1 MKLILILY
9 IITMNWIWKILGY
22 KDEDKEL
29 IKAHQLERARDY
41 FAKQTAVLQAKHG
54 KKSWSK
60 DYSKHIEE
68 VPPPLPTRTPS
79 KEEVKI

>member
-1 MKLILILY
+1 MK
-9 IITMNWIWKILGY
+9 WIWKLLGY

-41 FAKQTAVLQAKHG
+41 FARQTAVLQAKHG

-60 DYSKHIEE
+60 DYSKDIEE
-68 VPPPLPTRTPS
+68 VPPPLPKRLPS

>member
-1 MKLILILY
+1 
-9 IITMNWIWKILGY
+9 MNWIWKLLGY

-68 VPPPLPTRTPS
+68 VPPPLPKRLPS
-79 KEEVKI
+79 NEEVKI